1 MKLIPIAI
9 SALLVTVVGAFGQGK
24 VAFAND
30 SLHLVYY
37 DPGDYLRP
45 GDAALAGQGVS
56 SGLMPAGVTL
66 VADLYAGSSSTSLSL
81 VSTTAFSVTVG
92 RFASIN
98 NLVLPSGLPGGTPQ
112 FFQIQIRDNAF
123 ATAEASAEAGS
134 YSGESSIFT
143 MIPGSSIAYN
153 SIVNPGTPAN
163 STWAPGTFD
172 MSAQSG
178 LSGARGVI
186 LVDAATPEPCEL
198 AIWLL
203 GIGLLVRRSL
213 RK

>member
-1 MKLIPIAI
+1 MRTIPVIMSLLTIAG
-9 SALLVTVVGAFGQGK
+9 ATAFGQGK

-37 DPGDYLRP
+37 GGYTP
-45 GDAALAGQGVS
+45 LAGQGVS

-98 NLVLPSGLPGGTPQ
+98 TVLPTGMPGGTAY
-112 FFQIQIRDNAF
+112 FFQVQIRDNAF
-123 ATAEASAEAGS
+123 ASAIAAENGGS
-134 YSGESSIFT
+134 YWGFSAIFT
-143 MIPGSSIAYN
+143 MVPGSSIAYN
-153 SIVNPGTPAN
+153 SIVSPGTPGS
-163 STWAPGTFD
+163 STWAPGTYD

-186 LVDAATPEPCEL
+186 SVPPPIPEPCEL
-198 AIWLL
+198 ALWML

-213 RK
+213 KR